1 MVRSGWPLTSLGRG
15 PEGGSGISD
24 HFHQPNPPPCS
35 CSGTSHKSPLPTD
48 QTLHLPAS
56 SSSLTWILCSTPS
69 GHIPTSGPLLRLCGH
84 LEYSS
89 HPLAVPRTHLIH
101 PEGPASMPPP
111 PGRLPGLYPSW
122 IPPSSGP
129 PQVTFSRFLA
139 LSTLTYNHRQPCP
152 LFPHEAGGSWQG
164 QPC

>member
-1 MVRSGWPLTSLGRG
+1 MAPDFPGTWSRGRLWDLRPLPPAKSTSLILFWNFPQVPAAHR
-15 PEGGSGISD
+15 PNSSTSS
-24 HFHQPNPPPCS
+24 FLLQPD
-35 CSGTSHKSPLPTD
+35 LD
-48 QTLHLPAS
+48 TLLYAHG
-56 SSSLTWILCSTPS
+56 S

-84 LEYSS
+84 LECPS
-89 HPLAVPRTHLIH
+89 HPLSVPRTHLIH

-139 LSTLTYNHRQPCP
+139 LSTLTYNDRQPC

-164 QPC
+164 QAC